1 MFYLYKNIKY
11 LAKCYGIKN
20 LQMELK
26 ISYSVYLISYF
37 SDSGILAA
45 FDKELLNGE

>member
-1 MFYLYKNIKY
+1 MLWYLKLIN
-11 LAKCYGIKN
+11 GIKN
-20 LQMELK
+20 KLFRIFEF
-26 ISYSVYLISYF
+26 SYF